1 VALAVP
7 TAVGFT
13 AMAGQIIVMREVIVL
28 FSGNELSVG
37 IVLAAWL
44 LWTSIGSGLTGRLM
58 HGSAHVRGSIA
69 AVECLCGLS
78 LAPTIFILRS
88 ARAYLQIVPGE
99 SLGPVPMA
107 LVSLA
112 TLSVFCGL
120 SGCLFALA
128 VRLYRQTW
136 ALPGHLA
143 VSYAY
148 LIETVGSALG
158 GILTSILLLRF
169 FGSFQIAI
177 IAALLNLYVAC
188 FLIFRMRRW
197 QAATAIAAT
206 ALALPMTMYMAPH
219 LEETTQQKMWS
230 GFQLIGSQDSIY
242 GKLTILSARGLRSI
256 YDNGSIL
263 ANVPDVAAAEETV
276 HYALLEHPAPKI
288 VLLIGGGTNGSIAE
302 ALKHPTLAR
311 LDYFELD
318 SALIGMYRKF
328 FPAESSP
335 VLSDARVHVHSMDG
349 RLYLKA
355 THERFDEIIL
365 SVPDP
370 ENAQLNRFYTAEFFA
385 SARDHLAP
393 GGVFALQLRSSED
406 SIGPQLADFLR
417 CIYHSLQGVFPSVA
431 VIPGETIHMF
441 GAVQSGLLTEDPHVL
456 VARLHERRLQT
467 LFVREYF
474 IPFRMMPDRMEQIHT
489 LLRPLVQTPTN
500 RDFHPVAYYFS
511 AILWSAQFKSTYAR
525 MLESVARV
533 PFRTLLAGVAACSL
547 VLLLLWMTI
556 SDKRGQRTAVWS
568 VVATGYTL
576 MTLQILMLLTFQSVY
591 GYVYQELATL
601 IGMFMAGIALGSWF
615 GIARVRAGNGRSLLR
630 AAAINQ
636 LLVALSAPLLLFLV
650 SLLANASSSVSAML
664 TTRIAFPV
672 LAVLC
677 GIPGGYQ
684 FPIASAIYQQARPAQ
699 ASISALYASDLVGGC
714 AGALALAGFL
724 IPVFGCWSTAWLTAA
739 ISITPAIIL
748 FLANQDSLAG
758 SHEWVHVLRIPPR

>member
-1 VALAVP
+1 
-7 TAVGFT
+7 
-13 AMAGQIIVMREVIVL
+13 
-28 FSGNELSVG
+28 
-37 IVLAAWL
+37 
-44 LWTSIGSGLTGRLM
+44 
-58 HGSAHVRGSIA
+58 
-69 AVECLCGLS
+69 
-78 LAPTIFILRS
+78 
-88 ARAYLQIVPGE
+88 
-99 SLGPVPMA
+99 
-107 LVSLA
+107 
-112 TLSVFCGL
+112 
-120 SGCLFALA
+120 
-128 VRLYRQTW
+128 
-136 ALPGHLA
+136 LA

-441 GAVQSGLLTEDPHVL
+441 GAVQSGILTEDPLVL
-456 VARLHERRLQT
+456 VTRLRERRLQT

-489 LLRPLVQTPTN
+489 LLRSGVQTPTN
-500 RDFHPVAYYFS
+500 HDLHPAAYYFS
-511 AILWSAQFKSTYAR
+511 AILWSAQFKSAYAR
-525 MLESVARV
+525 MLESAARV
-533 PFRTLLAGVAACSL
+533 PFPILFTGVAACSL
-547 VLLLLWMTI
+547 VLVLLWMAI
-556 SDKRGQRTAVWS
+556 LDKRTQEAAVWS
-568 VVATGYTL
+568 VVATGYAL
-576 MTLQILMLLTFQSVY
+576 MTLQILVLLAFQSVY

-615 GIARVRAGNGRSLLR
+615 GISRVRASNGRSLLR
-630 AAAINQ
+630 AATINQ

-650 SLLANASSSVSAML
+650 LLLANASSSVSAML
-664 TTRIAFPV
+664 AARIAFPA

-677 GIPGGYQ
+677 GIPGGFQ
-684 FPIASAIYQQARPAQ
+684 FPIASAIYQQTCPAQ
-699 ASISALYASDLVGGC
+699 ATISALYASDLAGGC
-714 AGALALAGFL
+714 TGALVLAGFL
-724 IPVFGCWSTAWLTAA
+724 IPVFGCWNTAWLTAA

-748 FLANQDSLAG
+748 FLADRNSVAG
-758 SHEWVHVLRIPPR
+758 PHEGVHVLRIRQR